1 MPPPSRITFTKG
13 LTRGAVLTPLQVLKL
28 VYLAHGW
35 CLGVHTQPLIDESVE
50 AWRAGPVIRPLY
62 NVIKQDGSSGITERL
77 PVRWFSCGR
86 ASKIDVTTVA
96 IFASV

>member
-1 MPPPSRITFTKG
+1 MFI
-13 LTRGAVLTPLQVLKL
+13 LLM
-28 VYLAHGW
+28 GW

-77 PVRWFSCGR
+77 PVRCFR
-86 ASKIDVTTVA
+86 VA
-96 IFASV
+96 VLRDRRNHSSHLR

>member
-1 MPPPSRITFTKG
+1 M
-13 LTRGAVLTPLQVLKL
+13 LTPLQVLKL

-35 CLGVHTQPLIDESVE
+35 CLGVHTQPLIDELVE
-50 AWRAGPVIRPLY
+50 AWRAGPLIRSLY
-62 NVIKQDGSSGITERL
+62 NVIKQDRSSGITEWL

-86 ASKIDVTTVA
+86 ASKIDVTAAA